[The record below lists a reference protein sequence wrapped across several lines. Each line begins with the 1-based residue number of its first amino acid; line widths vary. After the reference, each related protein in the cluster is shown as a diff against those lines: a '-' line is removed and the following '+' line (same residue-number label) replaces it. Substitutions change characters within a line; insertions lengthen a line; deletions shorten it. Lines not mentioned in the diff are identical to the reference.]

1 MSDATTKAGILVGGA
16 VLFVILWEIRS
27 AIGLFLGID
36 TPATPYIAV
45 TVLIVAVVAVALN
58 LGYLGGGR
66 AASGTEEKSD

>member
-27 AIGLFLGID
+27 AIGLFFGID

-45 TVLIVAVVAVALN
+45 TVLIVAIVAVALN

-66 AASGTEEKSD
+66 AAGTTEEKSD